1 MLLQNEIPLQS
12 TLDQLL
18 HAKSQSPKITT
29 IYNPS
34 PMLTPAQI
42 SSEFKWEYVDWL
54 IVNEGEARELVG
66 VFDPISPTEIDALP
80 EGLVVPASVRPSA
93 ILLDRLRS
101 QPKLAT
107 TNIICTL
114 GPSGALLC
122 TSTRRMIYEQ
132 GISIPKDKIR
142 DTTGAG
148 DCWTGYFVAGLMSQ
162 PTISFT
168 EDKLSALLRRCNQV
182 SLSFLVSVASGSGY

>member
-34 PMLTPAQI
+34 PMLTSAQI
-42 SSEFKWEYVDWL
+42 SSEFKWELIDWL
-54 IVNEGEARELVG
+54 IVNEGEARELTE
-66 VFDPISPTEIDALP
+66 VFDPTSSTENDTFP
-80 EGLVVPASVRPSA
+80 EGLSVPAFARPSA
-93 ILLDRLRS
+93 LLLDRLKS
-101 QPKLAT
+101 QSKLAT

-114 GPSGALLC
+114 GPSGVLLC
-122 TSTRRMIYEQ
+122 TSARRMIYEQ
-132 GISIPKDKIR
+132 GVSIPKHDVR

-148 DCWTGYFVAGLMSQ
+148 DCWAGYFVAGLMSQ
-162 PTISFT
+162 PTFLT
-168 EDKLSALLRRCNQV
+168 EEKLGALLRRCNQV
-182 SLSFLVSVASGSGY
+182 GFSFLVCNWGY